1 MLVLSL
7 HHTRHHMGK
16 LLVSRKKSKD
26 LLVASSKVCFGRLS
40 RDALKTVVFLS
51 REEFFCE
58 WKILV
63 TVYLY
68 LAIGRSDV
76 SQTVLLSKNSNLNHL

>member
-1 MLVLSL
+1 MYIYVYISDPTSRILVVSVCKM
-7 HHTRHHMGK
+7 TSAG
-16 LLVSRKKSKD
+16 LV
-26 LLVASSKVCFGRLS
+26 GR
-40 RDALKTVVFLS
+40 
-51 REEFFCE
+51 E
-58 WKILV
+58 IV